1 MKQYLIPEQGHF
13 YKANMHMHT
22 TVSDGRM
29 TPEETKE
36 EYLKRGYSIVAFT
49 DHQVLLPHNDLTDER
64 FLAITSTEIDFNQ
77 TGNTYNFLKTYH
89 LNLYSRDPNQTRYTA
104 FTAKAVKHPEFA
116 PADMLD
122 YNYPKDYDIELIN
135 RTIAKAREEG
145 FFVSYNHPV
154 WSTQTYADYIG
165 LKGLW
170 GVECHNT
177 GCERTGYPDT
187 PQPLDDL
194 LRTGA
199 QVFPLATDDAHNMGH
214 CFGGW
219 LMVKAEKLEYATVI
233 NALERGDFYASTG
246 PEIKELSIEDGVLH
260 VECSAAR
267 SVFVSTERRMSMQ
280 KNATDAPLCAA
291 DFDLNKYLCD
301 SKNDKAT
308 VKPYFRVTV
317 VDEAGKRAYSRAY
330 FLDELN

>member
-1 MKQYLIPEQGHF
+1 MKQYLIPEQGNF

-64 FLAITSTEIDFNQ
+64 FLAITSTEIDFNEH
-77 TGNTYNFLKTYH
+77 GSPYGFIKTYH
-89 LNLYSRDPNQTRYTA
+89 LNLYSRDPNQTRYSA
-104 FTAKAVKHPEFA
+104 FTAKTVKHPEFA

-135 RTIAKAREEG
+135 RTIEKAHEEG

-154 WSTQTYADYIG
+154 WSTQSYEDYIN

-177 GCERTGYPDT
+177 GCFRSGYPDT

-199 QVFPLATDDAHNMGH
+199 QVYPLATDDAHNLNS

-233 NALERGDFYASTG
+233 DALERGDFYASTG
-246 PEIKELSIEDGVLH
+246 PEIKELSIENGILH
-260 VECSAAR
+260 VECSPAV
-267 SVFVSTERRMSMQ
+267 SVFVSTERRMSIQ
-280 KNATDAPLCAA
+280 KNATDTPLTSV
-291 DFDLNKYLCD
+291 DIDLSKYLGD
-301 SKNDKAT
+301 SKSEYAK
-308 VKPYFRVTV
+308 VKPYFRLTV
-317 VDEAGKRAYSRAY
+317 VDGAGMRAYSRAY